1 MSAIIRVNNLS
12 KQFKEITAV
21 DDLSFTVNEGDIYG
35 FLGQNGSGKSTTIR
49 MLLTLVR
56 PTSGTINV
64 FGKDLFT
71 HRTEILKQVGAVIE
85 KPDLYKYLS
94 AFDNLALFAKM
105 SGMKP
110 TRNLLLDQLKL
121 VGLEERAFSKVKTFS
136 QGMKQRL
143 GIAVA
148 LVHDPKLILL
158 DEPTNGL
165 DPQGIADMRNLVLK
179 LSREMGKTILVS
191 SHLLSEIELIA
202 TRMLI
207 IHKGKKMVEGYV
219 AELLDPSKSLVQV
232 ETTNNEETTEKL
244 KHSKWNDLLQPGT
257 NNIQLKMNKE
267 EVPQLIA
274 DLVGMG
280 IKLLAVNPTHSL
292 EDYFLSL
299 TTQPGHVESFAD

>member
-35 FLGQNGSGKSTTIR
+35 FLGQNGAGKSTTIR

-56 PTSGTINV
+56 PTSGTISI
-64 FGKDLFT
+64 FGKELFT

-94 AFDNLALFAKM
+94 AFDNLSLFAKL
-105 SGMKP
+105 SGIKP
-110 TRNLLLDQLKL
+110 THSLLLDQLKL

-232 ETTNNEETTEKL
+232 ETANNEETRKKL
-244 KHSKWNDLLQPGT
+244 EQSKWNDLLQAGT

-267 EVPQLIA
+267 EVPQLIN

-280 IKLLAVNPTHSL
+280 IALLSVNPTHSL